1 MLPRRRPPVKQ
12 NPPTPLPL
20 AAAGWP
26 KGGQHPSRPQA
37 APIRPHPSSIQHR
50 ASTTRTSHK
59 PQPVRRRM
67 LQKFARTL
75 QIHRRGLLAWSD
87 HPISTGPLEGT
98 NNKIKTMQRQA
109 YGYRDQEF
117 FNLKIH
123 AIHTATYALAG

>member
-1 MLPRRRPPVKQ
+1 
-12 NPPTPLPL
+12 
-20 AAAGWP
+20 
-26 KGGQHPSRPQA
+26 
-37 APIRPHPSSIQHR
+37 
-50 ASTTRTSHK
+50 
-59 PQPVRRRM
+59 M